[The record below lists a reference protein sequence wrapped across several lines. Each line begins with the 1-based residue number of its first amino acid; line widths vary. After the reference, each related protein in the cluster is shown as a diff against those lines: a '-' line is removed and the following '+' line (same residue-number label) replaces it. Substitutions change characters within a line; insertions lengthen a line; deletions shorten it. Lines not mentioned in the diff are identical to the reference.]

1 MIIDDVTFS
10 YRRHHEVLH
19 GVTVELAPGRTV
31 LLGPN
36 GAGKSTLFSLC
47 SGSRAPTSGR
57 IGLAGMAEV
66 SSRTLRRRVGLMRQN
81 VLPMPGFTVRE
92 QIIYCGWLMGMS
104 TREATV
110 RADDVIA
117 AVNLTEKADDR
128 TSRLSG
134 GQLRRVGLAQVLVGE
149 PEVLLL
155 DEPMAGLDP
164 AQRVRFRAVLEHVPD
179 DRVTVVSTH
188 QVDDLTD
195 SYDRVIV
202 LSCGRVVFDG
212 TPKEFVDLA
221 PECSQ
226 RRAEMAYLGLVADE

>member
-57 IGLAGMAEV
+57 IGLAGMAEA

-179 DRVTVVSTH
+179 DRVTVVST
-188 QVDDLTD
+188 
-195 SYDRVIV
+195 
-202 LSCGRVVFDG
+202 
-212 TPKEFVDLA
+212 
-221 PECSQ
+221 
-226 RRAEMAYLGLVADE
+226 

>member
-57 IGLAGMAEV
+57 IGLAGMAEA

-104 TREATV
+104 TRC
-110 RADDVIA
+110 
-117 AVNLTEKADDR
+117 LLY
-128 TSRLSG
+128 TSD
-134 GQLRRVGLAQVLVGE
+134 A
-149 PEVLLL
+149 
-155 DEPMAGLDP
+155 
-164 AQRVRFRAVLEHVPD
+164 
-179 DRVTVVSTH
+179 
-188 QVDDLTD
+188 
-195 SYDRVIV
+195 
-202 LSCGRVVFDG
+202 
-212 TPKEFVDLA
+212 
-221 PECSQ
+221 
-226 RRAEMAYLGLVADE
+226 ADE

>member
-1 MIIDDVTFS
+1 
-10 YRRHHEVLH
+10 
-19 GVTVELAPGRTV
+19 
-31 LLGPN
+31 
-36 GAGKSTLFSLC
+36 
-47 SGSRAPTSGR
+47 
-57 IGLAGMAEV
+57 MAEA

-81 VLPMPGFTVRE
+81 VLPIPGFTVRE

-164 AQRVRFRAVLEHVPD
+164 AQGCVFAL
-179 DRVTVVSTH
+179 SSSMFLMIASSWC
-188 QVDDLTD
+188 QLTRLTT
-195 SYDRVIV
+195 S
-202 LSCGRVVFDG
+202 LTAMTG
-212 TPKEFVDLA
+212 
-221 PECSQ
+221 
-226 RRAEMAYLGLVADE
+226 